1 MVYINGILANQEDL
15 QLLRKR
21 IFDENAIC
29 QSIFKDKYGN
39 QYIEID

>member
-21 IFDENAIC
+21 IFDENVIC
-29 QSIFKDKYGN
+29 QSIIKDKFGN